1 MVVFFKLA
9 KRGIV
14 SFKGYIIENDFQ
26 LAFETNKEQEKL
38 IKNDEESQMKCY
50 PIKTTTKTPYQKIE
64 IEIRKNKQWPPITT
78 PQNDLSIPLNGNLLR
93 IQSTQNRTS
102 NRKQRTISTNSA
114 QSVISFHNENNSKS
128 KIAQRTNS
136 QVDEEYTRV

>member
-1 MVVFFKLA
+1 
-9 KRGIV
+9 
-14 SFKGYIIENDFQ
+14 
-26 LAFETNKEQEKL
+26 
-38 IKNDEESQMKCY
+38 
-50 PIKTTTKTPYQKIE
+50 
-64 IEIRKNKQWPPITT
+64 
-78 PQNDLSIPLNGNLLR
+78 LR
-93 IQSTQNRTS
+93 IQSIQNRTS